1 MGVVINSKNSVLNEE
16 DLRDCVNALKEGKL
30 VVFPTETVYGI
41 GVNAFDESAIN
52 ELYTKKQRQFDKPL
66 LMHISSLEMA
76 EQIAVLDA
84 KSRELITRFSPGPL
98 TLVVRRKDTVPSV
111 AVSGGETVG
120 LRFPSNP
127 VFLQISKAFGAPIAA
142 TSANLSGNK
151 SAVRAEELKSVLNIA
166 DYVINDGE
174 CELGLEST
182 ILSLVGETPKI
193 LRLGSF
199 PKEKIEEVVGKCL

>member
-1 MGVVINSKNSVLNEE
+1 MGVVINSKNSVLNQD
-16 DLRDCVNALKEGKL
+16 DLDTCVNALKEGKL

-41 GVNAFDESAIN
+41 GVNAFDERAIN

-98 TLVVRRKDTVPSV
+98 TLVVKRKDILPAV

-182 ILSLVGETPKI
+182 ILSLVDETPKI